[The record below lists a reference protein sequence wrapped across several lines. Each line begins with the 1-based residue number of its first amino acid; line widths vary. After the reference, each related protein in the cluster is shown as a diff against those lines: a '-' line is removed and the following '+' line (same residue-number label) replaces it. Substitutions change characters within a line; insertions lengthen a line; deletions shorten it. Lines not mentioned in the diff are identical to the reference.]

1 MWLQA
6 LEGKDVKDLLTS
18 VGSGGGA
25 AAPAAGAAAGG
36 AAAAEEAPKEE
47 AKAEG
52 SYKPYLC
59 DCVGEQDMNA
69 NIRNRKGGVRRRHGI
84 RSVRLSG
91 FRPNSNCR
99 NDDHHYHLYDD
110 FLAVLPLKSLC
121 IGLRV
126 FKIPS
131 TTKGWRPRY
140 MVAGNWSSANMM
152 EPDLMIRCKSKEK
165 FAPQV
170 IGPCHDHQDKI
181 ATFLTVRFGNSMPQ
195 GRTC

>member
-1 MWLQA
+1 MCFQA
-6 LEGKDVKDLLTS
+6 LEGKDVKELLTS

-25 AAPAAGAAAGG
+25 AAPAAGGAAGG
-36 AAAAEEAPKEE
+36 AADAAEAPKEE

-52 SYKPYLC
+52 SYTPYLG
-59 DCVGEQDMNA
+59 DRVGGRDMTTD
-69 NIRNRKGGVRRRHGI
+69 NRDREGGVRRRYGI

-91 FRPNSNCR
+91 FYHNSNCR
-99 NDDHHYHLYDD
+99 NDNHHCHLYDD

-140 MVAGNWSSANMM
+140 MVAGKWSSANLM
-152 EPDLMIRCKSKEK
+152 EPGFDDQMQIKREICAPRCWS
-165 FAPQV
+165 Q
-170 IGPCHDHQDKI
+170 
-181 ATFLTVRFGNSMPQ
+181 S
-195 GRTC
+195 